1 MTDELD
7 QALDLLRETGPEF
20 GAGYSNHGPMAT
32 EALVALGRGEEVVPW
47 VLSYRTNL
55 EDLPTS
61 RQRLRDVGHQEAL
74 GRYDLFPEWLDLI
87 GGQVTYLGWRTVVAR
102 WIPTLAGGLSGAAM
116 HGLIRT
122 AHAVRALERYETPE
136 RVEELGRALAYW
148 AARYQAMPMTGS
160 GQGLLPSRA
169 VHSVTSARG
178 HVGGTLI
185 NDRLAELAA
194 YGPFSSASSLVEPV
208 SVDCHSF
215 LDDLIRTFADIYLA
229 NVQAGSRAAIAFIHG
244 VTGPHAVRLLIHH
257 VDDRTGDE
265 LLVRVWQ
272 AAAGIYSA
280 YGERGAFSTH
290 ARDDQ
295 PDVEDVVE
303 QAIRTGDEH
312 AIKFVEACLDE
323 YDRNPATLFLTAAA
337 DAAERLK
344 P

>member
-32 EALVALGRGEEVVPW
+32 EALVALGRGEKVLPW
-47 VLSYRTNL
+47 VLGYRTNL

-61 RQRLRDVGHQEAL
+61 RQRLGDIGHQDAL
-74 GRYDLFPEWLDLI
+74 GRYDLFPGWLDLI
-87 GGQVTYLGWRTVVAR
+87 RGQVTDFGWRTVVVR

-136 RVEELGRALAYW
+136 RLEELSRALAYW
-148 AARYQAMPMTGS
+148 AARYQALPATGAER
-160 GQGLLPSRA
+160 GLLPSRA
-169 VHSVTSARG
+169 VHSVASAQG
-178 HVGGTLI
+178 HIGGRLV
-185 NDRLAELAA
+185 NDRLAELATF
-194 YGPFSSASSLVEPV
+194 GPFSSAASLVEPV
-208 SVDCHSF
+208 SIDRHLF

-244 VTGPHAVRLLIHH
+244 VTGPHAVRLLIDH

-280 YGERGAFSTH
+280 YGEPRAVGTYD
-290 ARDDQ
+290 RDDQ
-295 PDVEDVVE
+295 RNVEDIVE
-303 QAIRTGDEH
+303 QAIRTADEH

-323 YDRNPATLFLTAAA
+323 HRRVSDPLFLAAAA
-337 DAAERLK
+337 DAAARLM

>member
-47 VLSYRTNL
+47 VLEYRTNL

-61 RQRLRDVGHQEAL
+61 RQRLRDIGHQDAL

-87 GGQVTYLGWRTVVAR
+87 RGQVTELGWRTVVAR

-136 RVEELGRALAYW
+136 RVEELSRALAYW
-148 AARYQAMPMTGS
+148 AARYQALPVTGS

-169 VHSVTSARG
+169 VPSVTSARG
-178 HVGGTLI
+178 HINGRLI
-185 NDRLAELAA
+185 NERLAELAT
-194 YGPFSSASSLVEPV
+194 YGPFSSAASLVEPV
-208 SVDCHSF
+208 RVDRHLF
-215 LDDLIRTFADIYLA
+215 LDDLTRTFADVYLA
-229 NVQAGSRAAIAFIHG
+229 NIQAGSRAAIAFIHG
-244 VTGPHAVRLLIHH
+244 VTGPHAVRLLLEH
-257 VDDRTGDE
+257 VNHGTADE

-280 YGERGAFSTH
+280 YGEPGAASTYD
-290 ARDDQ
+290 RDDKQ
-295 PDVEDVVE
+295 DVEDIVE

-323 YDRNPATLFLTAAA
+323 HRRNPDALFLAVAA
-337 DAAERLK
+337 DAAARLM